1 MAKLKMGVIKDGK
14 DKNQFCGPSVIS
26 AMTALTTGEAARL
39 IRKQSGRKRVTG
51 TYSREVM
58 NAFKSCNIKMMPLNH
73 SLNYTRMLQQKSRL
87 NRTTGPTLAAWLKMS
102 KEDRTAGRVFLV
114 VAGWHWQLV
123 SGRRYTCGRVREI
136 ISIRDKRVKRRAR
149 VSEVYELT
157 SDNVIKPEI
166 DVTKPKDPNA
176 SVRAKAHRIAKEIG
190 AEIVTHGSHDS
201 YKEVYPPSWLYEK
214 NDPYEGEHMVYDWQE
229 VLVMVKE
236 YKKLVEQH
244 RHFIILT

>member
-1 MAKLKMGVIKDGK
+1 MAKLKMGSIKDGK
-14 DKNQFCGPSVIS
+14 DKNRFCGPSVIS
-26 AMTALTTGEAARL
+26 AVTTLSSGEAARL
-39 IRKQSGRKRVTG
+39 IRKQTGRKAVTG
-51 TYSREVM
+51 TSTWEVKKALEACNVKM
-58 NAFKSCNIKMMPLNH
+58 NQCRYPSTF
-73 SLNYTRMLQQKSRL
+73 
-87 NRTTGPTLAAWLKMS
+87 PTLAAWLRLS
-102 KEDRTAGRVFLV
+102 KQDRTTGRIFLI
-114 VAGWHWQLV
+114 VAGHHWQLV

-149 VSEVYELT
+149 VSEVYELI

-166 DVTKPKDPNA
+166 DVAKPKDPNA

-236 YKKLVEQH
+236 YKKIVEQYNIVH
-244 RHFIILT
+244 TE